1 LFCFSQDTLLRKPV
15 ADATKITLDTARINH
30 HNPRIATRR
39 SLILPGWGQ
48 AYNKEYWKIPVVWGA
63 LGTCIGFWIY
73 NNTWYHRTK
82 FAYSLVVDTAT
93 SRYGE
98 IDRRLI
104 NTRTNLPLDALS
116 LQSYRNEF
124 RKNRDYSLLYFLGAW
139 ALNVADATAFAHLKQ
154 FDVSDDLSLKVKPAL
169 NPFNRSAGLS
179 LSLSAKQP
187 REKKK
192 YYLGAR

>member
-1 LFCFSQDTLLRKPV
+1 LYCFSQDTLLRKPP
-15 ADATKITLDTARINH
+15 ANSKITLDTARIKH

-63 LGTCIGFWIY
+63 LGTCVGFWIY
-73 NNTWYHRTK
+73 NNTWYHRTR

-98 IDRRLI
+98 IDHRLI
-104 NTRTNLPLDALS
+104 NSRTNQPLDALS

-124 RKNRDYSLLYFLGAW
+124 RKNRDYSLLYFFGAW
-139 ALNVADATAFAHLKQ
+139 ALNVADATAFAHLKE
-154 FDVSDDLSLKVKPAL
+154 FDVSDDLSLKVKPNL
-169 NPFNRSAGLS
+169 NPFNRSAGIS
-179 LSLSAKQP
+179 LSLSVKQ
-187 REKKK
+187 RGNKMKNFFE
-192 YYLGAR
+192 AR